1 MKTLIKNVTIL
12 TMDDADRVLR
22 DGWLLIDGE
31 KIAAL
36 GEAEQQCGESRAAA
50 SSCSSAGSSGA
61 TAQVE
66 NALAAAQPLADSVV
80 ASARTNAAIAQ
91 PIENLQQATAA
102 ADEVIDGRGGILLPG
117 FVNTHCH
124 VSMVPFRSMGDD
136 CPDRLRRFLFPL
148 ELEAMTPELV
158 YWGALYG
165 IAEMFLSGTTTFL
178 DMYYFEDRVAEACEQ
193 AGIRGYLGET
203 LIGQKTCDSPNEAYG
218 GFAYQ
223 KDFFAEYHG
232 ARHPRIHPIIA
243 PHGTTTLSPEK
254 LREAHDLAV
263 QYDTIFTLHASEMDY
278 EMEHFRAMGMTP
290 TAFLDSIGALD
301 THTLAAHC
309 IHMTEEDLQLMKSR
323 GAGIAHCICSNTKAG
338 KGVAPMERARQ
349 LDISFGLGTDGPSS
363 GNTLSMF
370 DQMRMLPNAQKTANH
385 DRSLFPARTIVR
397 AATRGGAEVLH
408 GTDRIRKNGN
418 AAGAE
423 AMHDTEYG
431 YLAPGMAADL
441 TLVSTDAAHMFPV
454 YNPFSALAYAANA
467 ADVDTVFANGQMVVR
482 HGQLTTLDLAEIRAQ
497 LVEKMK
503 PFMAAAEKYS
513 DII

>member
-1 MKTLIKNVTIL
+1 MKTLIKHVTIL

-36 GEAEQQCGESRAAA
+36 GEAEPQSEEGGAAA
-50 SSCSSAGSSGA
+50 SGCSSAGGSSA
-61 TAQVE
+61 TAQAE
-66 NALAAAQPLADSVV
+66 NSLDSAA
-80 ASARTNAAIAQ
+80 ASARTTAASQ
-91 PIENLQQATAA
+91 PIENQQQATAARPIENLLQAEVA

-203 LIGQKTCDSPNEAYG
+203 LIGQKTCDSPDEEYG

-254 LREAHDLAV
+254 LREAHALAV

-301 THTLAAHC
+301 AHTLAAHC
-309 IHMTEEDLQLMKSR
+309 IHMTEEDLQLLKAR

-349 LDISFGLGTDGPSS
+349 LEIGFGLGTDGPSS

-408 GTDRIRKNGN
+408 GT
-418 AAGAE
+418 A
-423 AMHDTEYG
+423 YG

-441 TLVSTDAAHMFPV
+441 TLVSTAAAHMFPV

-467 ADVDTVFANGQMVVR
+467 ADVDTVFANGRMVVR
-482 HGQLTTLDLAEIRAQ
+482 HGELTTLDLAEIRAH
-497 LVEKMK
+497 LVEEMK
-503 PFMAAAEKYS
+503 PFMAAAEKYR

>member
-12 TMDDADRVLR
+12 TMDDVDRVLR
-22 DGWLLIDGE
+22 DGWLLIDGA

-36 GEAEQQCGESRAAA
+36 GETEPQRGESGAAA
-50 SSCSSAGSSGA
+50 SGCSSAGVSGA
-61 TAQVE
+61 TAQHAE
-66 NALAAAQPLADSVV
+66 NSPDNRTVVPAQTSAAV
-80 ASARTNAAIAQ
+80 AQ
-91 PIENLQQATAA
+91 PIENLSQATAA

-178 DMYYFEDRVAEACEQ
+178 DMYYFEDRVAEACER
-193 AGIRGYLGET
+193 ADIRGYLGET
-203 LIGQKTCDSPNEAYG
+203 LIGQKTCDSPDAEYG

-263 QYDTIFTLHASEMDY
+263 KYDTIFTLHASEMDY
-278 EMEHFRAMGMTP
+278 EMEHFRAMGLTP

-301 THTLAAHC
+301 AHTLAAHC
-309 IHMTEEDLQLMKSR
+309 IHMTEEDLQLLKAR

-349 LDISFGLGTDGPSS
+349 LGIGFGLGTDGPSS

-408 GTDRIRKNGN
+408 GTN
-418 AAGAE
+418 
-423 AMHDTEYG
+423 YG

-467 ADVDTVFANGQMVVR
+467 SNVDTVFANGRMVVR
-482 HGQLTTLDLAEIRAQ
+482 HGELTTLDLAEIRAH
-497 LVEKMK
+497 LVEEMK
-503 PFMAAAEKYS
+503 PFMAAAEKYR

>member
-31 KIAAL
+31 KIADL
-36 GEAEQQCGESRAAA
+36 GEGA
-50 SSCSSAGSSGA
+50 S
-61 TAQVE
+61 
-66 NALAAAQPLADSVV
+66 DSM
-80 ASARTNAAIAQ
+80 
-91 PIENLQQATAA
+91 

-178 DMYYFEDRVAEACEQ
+178 DMYYFEDRVAKACEQ

-203 LIGQKTCDSPNEAYG
+203 LIGQKTCDSPDAEYG

-254 LREAHDLAV
+254 LREAHALAV

-278 EMEHFRAMGMTP
+278 EMEHFRAMGLTP

-301 THTLAAHC
+301 EHTLAAHC
-309 IHMTEEDLQLMKSR
+309 IHMTEEDLQLMKAR

-349 LDISFGLGTDGPSS
+349 LGIGFGLGTDGPSS

-408 GTDRIRKNGN
+408 GTGNYKIQKNGN
-418 AAGAE
+418 ATGTGVL
-423 AMHDTEYG
+423 HDPDYG

-467 ADVDTVFANGQMVVR
+467 ADVDTVFANGRMVVR
-482 HGQLTTLDLAEIRAQ
+482 HGKLTTLDLAEIRAH
-497 LVEKMK
+497 LMEEMK
-503 PFMAAAEKYS
+503 PFRTAAEKYR

>member
-1 MKTLIKNVTIL
+1 MKTLIKHVTIL

-36 GEAEQQCGESRAAA
+36 GEAEPQSEEGGAAA
-50 SSCSSAGSSGA
+50 SGCSSAGGSSA
-61 TAQVE
+61 TAQAE
-66 NALAAAQPLADSVV
+66 NSLDSAA
-80 ASARTNAAIAQ
+80 ASARTTAASQ
-91 PIENLQQATAA
+91 PIENQQQATAARPIENLLQAEVA

-203 LIGQKTCDSPNEAYG
+203 LIGQKTCDSPDEEYG

-254 LREAHDLAV
+254 LREAHALAV

-301 THTLAAHC
+301 AHTLAAHC
-309 IHMTEEDLQLMKSR
+309 IHMTEEDLQLVKRR

-349 LDISFGLGTDGPSS
+349 LGIGFGLGTDGPSS

-408 GTDRIRKNGN
+408 GT
-418 AAGAE
+418 A
-423 AMHDTEYG
+423 YG

-441 TLVSTDAAHMFPV
+441 TLVSTAAAHMFPV

-467 ADVDTVFANGQMVVR
+467 ADVDTVFANGRMVVR
-482 HGQLTTLDLAEIRAQ
+482 HGELTTLDLAEIRAH
-497 LVEKMK
+497 LVEEMK
-503 PFMAAAEKYS
+503 PFMAAAEKYR

>member
-36 GEAEQQCGESRAAA
+36 GEEEQKQAAIGAAA
-50 SSCSSAGSSGA
+50 SACSSAGGSSA
-61 TAQVE
+61 TAQQAE
-66 NALAAAQPLADSVV
+66 TALADRMVDSAQA
-80 ASARTNAAIAQ
+80 NAAQ
-91 PIENLQQATAA
+91 PIESLQQAEAA
-102 ADEVIDGRGGILLPG
+102 ADEVIDGAGGILLPG

-203 LIGQKTCDSPNEAYG
+203 LIGQKTCDSPDEAYG

-232 ARHPRIHPIIA
+232 ARHPRIYPIIA

-254 LREAHDLAV
+254 LREAHELAV
-263 QYDTIFTLHASEMDY
+263 KYDTIFTLHASEMDY
-278 EMEHFRAMGMTP
+278 EMEHFRAMGVTP

-349 LDISFGLGTDGPSS
+349 LGISFGLGTDGPSS

-408 GTDRIRKNGN
+408 GTGNYKIQENGI
-418 AAGAE
+418 ATGAGIL
-423 AMHDTEYG
+423 HDPDYG

-467 ADVDTVFANGQMVVR
+467 ADVDMVFANGRLVVR
-482 HGQLTTLDLAEIRAQ
+482 HGELTTLDLAEIRAH
-497 LVEKMK
+497 LVEEMK
-503 PFMAAAEKYS
+503 PFMVAAEKYR

>member
-1 MKTLIKNVTIL
+1 MKTLIKHVTIL

-36 GEAEQQCGESRAAA
+36 GEAEPQSEEGGAAA
-50 SSCSSAGSSGA
+50 SGCSSAGGSSA
-61 TAQVE
+61 TAQAE
-66 NALAAAQPLADSVV
+66 NSLDSAA
-80 ASARTNAAIAQ
+80 ASARTTAASQ
-91 PIENLQQATAA
+91 PIENQQQATAARPIENLLQAEVA

-203 LIGQKTCDSPNEAYG
+203 LIGQKTCDSPDEEYG

-254 LREAHDLAV
+254 LREAHALAV

-301 THTLAAHC
+301 AHTLAAHC
-309 IHMTEEDLQLMKSR
+309 IHMTEEDLQLLKAR

-349 LDISFGLGTDGPSS
+349 LGIGFGLGTDGPSS

-408 GTDRIRKNGN
+408 GT
-418 AAGAE
+418 A
-423 AMHDTEYG
+423 YG

-441 TLVSTDAAHMFPV
+441 TLVSTAAAHMFPV

-467 ADVDTVFANGQMVVR
+467 ADVDTVFANGRMVVR
-482 HGQLTTLDLAEIRAQ
+482 HGELTTLDLAEIRAR
-497 LVEKMK
+497 LVEEMK
-503 PFMAAAEKYS
+503 PFMAAAEKYR

>member
-1 MKTLIKNVTIL
+1 MKTLIKHVTIL

-36 GEAEQQCGESRAAA
+36 GEAEPQSEEGGAAA
-50 SSCSSAGSSGA
+50 SGCSSAGGSSA
-61 TAQVE
+61 TAQAE
-66 NALAAAQPLADSVV
+66 NSLDSAA
-80 ASARTNAAIAQ
+80 ASARTTAASQ
-91 PIENLQQATAA
+91 PIENQQQATAARPIENLLQAEVA

-203 LIGQKTCDSPNEAYG
+203 LIGQKTCDSPDEEYG

-254 LREAHDLAV
+254 LREAHALAV

-301 THTLAAHC
+301 AHTLAAHC
-309 IHMTEEDLQLMKSR
+309 IHMTEEDLQLLKAR

-349 LDISFGLGTDGPSS
+349 LGIGFGLGTDGPSS

-370 DQMRMLPNAQKTANH
+370 DQRRMLPNAQKTANH

-408 GTDRIRKNGN
+408 GT
-418 AAGAE
+418 A
-423 AMHDTEYG
+423 YG

-441 TLVSTDAAHMFPV
+441 TLVSTAAAHMFPV

-467 ADVDTVFANGQMVVR
+467 ADVDTVFANGRMVVR
-482 HGQLTTLDLAEIRAQ
+482 HGELTTLDLAEIRAH
-497 LVEKMK
+497 LVEEMK
-503 PFMAAAEKYS
+503 PFMAAAEKYR